1 MSDESKKKG
10 LGRGL
15 AALLGGEGEED
26 LANLDRIRSS
36 KEVPVEDLIPSPF
49 QPRRNWDEEE
59 LNSLV
64 GSIRE
69 KGVLQPILVRR
80 SRQEPDKY
88 EIIAG
93 ERRWRAAQKAQLY
106 EVPVI
111 IRDFDDRD
119 TLEIALIENIQ
130 RQDLTPIEEAAGY
143 QRLMEE
149 FSYTQDQ
156 LSQALGKSRSHIANT
171 LRLLTLPEKV
181 RAYVDSGALSAGA
194 ARALITAENPVELAE
209 KAIRQGLNVRQI
221 ERLRKRQGK
230 DGEQPARAVKNADT
244 IALENSLSA
253 AVGMK
258 VVITCKDDGSGTV
271 NIRYASLE
279 QLDDLCQRLS
289 RPLEGHHDSHAAGV
303 GHADSTASLP
313 EDPLEEGDNGEEDLL
328 LDEAMEMP
336 SDAETAM
343 MEEETTGQAERQGED
358 EIFSGETGTSASHDD
373 GDFAGNEEVSA
384 EDSAATEDTPADM
397 EDQRNGLDAI
407 ARFLSGQE
415 ETAEESEKPADSALS
430 SEDIDSLLSEV
441 DEILERSAGEA
452 DEAEDATPPAEN
464 KKAG

>member
-49 QPRRNWDEEE
+49 QPRRNWDEDE

-149 FSYTQDQ
+149 FNYTQDQ

-181 RAYVDSGALSAGA
+181 KAYVDSGELSAGA

-209 KAIRQGLNVRQI
+209 KAIKQGLNVRQI

-230 DGEQPARAVKNADT
+230 SGDQAVKSVKNADT

-253 AVGMK
+253 ALGMK
-258 VVITCKDDGSGTV
+258 VVITYKDDGSGAV

-289 RPLEGHHDSHAAGV
+289 RPLDGHHETSMAGQP
-303 GHADSTASLP
+303 APA
-313 EDPLEEGDNGEEDLL
+313 EDPLEEGDDGEEDLI
-328 LDEAMEMP
+328 LDKAMEMP
-336 SDAETAM
+336 PETDSVTEETDEDQGERNRDENSSEGNSPAAADGDIPVDE
-343 MEEETTGQAERQGED
+343 EEETVPE
-358 EIFSGETGTSASHDD
+358 
-373 GDFAGNEEVSA
+373 
-384 EDSAATEDTPADM
+384 M

-415 ETAEESEKPADSALS
+415 GDEMEGTGPDDAALS

-441 DEILERSAGEA
+441 DEILERSAN
-452 DEAEDATPPAEN
+452 EAEENSEAASEEAVAAEN